1 MSEEINNSENIGPI
15 EEPEPEQQQIETGKK
30 KKQLS
35 EHQIEHLNK
44 IRVKAL
50 ERKREIKLQKH
61 KQYEE
66 ECRKKRQ
73 ENIKQVPLN
82 QPVES
87 IKEPIKEHAGR
98 DNVTATQSV
107 GIVGGAVPVKEP
119 VKEHAGG
126 IVGGAVP
133 VKEEPKKKK
142 TVKKIIKYVEE
153 SDDDEAEEIE
163 EVIVKK
169 NNKPKPQQVKQTENQ
184 YADLLYNSSLDRL
197 RERMLNERA
206 KTLVSNVIPCY
217 F

>member
-1 MSEEINNSENIGPI
+1 MADTQSAPEINNDIKEVEKAEEIKQDTPI
-15 EEPEPEQQQIETGKK
+15 EGTDKK

-35 EHQIEHLNK
+35 EIQIQHLNA

-66 ECRKKRQ
+66 ECKLKRIN
-73 ENIKQVPLN
+73 NIKQVPLE
-82 QPVES
+82 QPKEEL
-87 IKEPIKEHAGR
+87 IKETIKE
-98 DNVTATQSV
+98 
-107 GIVGGAVPVKEP
+107 EP
-119 VKEHAGG
+119 TV
-126 IVGGAVP
+126 
-133 VKEEPKKKK
+133 PKKKK

-153 SDDDEAEEIE
+153 SDDDDAEEIE

-169 NNKPKPQQVKQTENQ
+169 NTKPKQQQQQQQQQVKQENQ
-184 YADLLYNSSLDRL
+184 YTDLLYHSSLDRL

-206 KTLVSNVIPCY
+206 KTLVSNVMPCY